1 MKAVVCIHG
10 FGRHPGGR
18 QPGFSLELRRAVEER
33 LGAEIPWLE
42 VLWDDL
48 LDSPDISSS
57 VSMLLESYKA
67 VNAYYK
73 GDAGKAIRERVCN
86 VVADAATKS
95 ENGVALVGYSFGA
108 AIAYDVTARGLVSNV
123 RELILMGAPMGLIK
137 QPELLVKTM
146 LGGKMQGKGNLF
158 GLFSGVTA
166 QLAGL
171 TDIEFGHVPASVR
184 AVAFRN
190 PEDIL
195 TIDPGDALSGV
206 ERCEIVAPQGTKGF
220 EHHRLY
226 WYHPDIAD
234 WLSNVVKDPVQKN

>member
-10 FGRHPGGR
+10 FGRYPGGR
-18 QPGFSLELRRAVEER
+18 QLGFSLELRRAVEER
-33 LGAEIPWLE
+33 LGVEIPWFE

-73 GDAGKAIRERVCN
+73 GEAGKAIRERVCN
-86 VVADAATKS
+86 VVAEAATKS
-95 ENGVALVGYSFGA
+95 ENGVAFVGYSFGA
-108 AIAYDVTARGLVSNV
+108 AIAYDVTARGLVPNV
-123 RELILMGAPMGLIK
+123 RELILMGAPMGLIR

-146 LGGKMQGKGNLF
+146 LGGKMQGMGNLL

-166 QLAGL
+166 QVAGMANI
-171 TDIEFGHVPASVR
+171 DFGHLPSGIR

-190 PEDIL
+190 PEDML
-195 TIDPGDALSGV
+195 TVDPGDALPGV
-206 ERCEIVAPQGTKGF
+206 ERREIVAPPGTKGF

-226 WYHPDIAD
+226 WYHPDISS
-234 WLSNVVKDPVQKN
+234 WLARVVNDKNMI

>member
-10 FGRHPGGR
+10 FGGHAGG
-18 QPGFSLELRRAVEER
+18 QQTGFSLELRRAAEER

-42 VLWDDL
+42 ALWNDL

-57 VSMLLESYKA
+57 VSMLLESYRA

-73 GDAGKAIRERVCN
+73 GDAGNAIRARVCD
-86 VVADAATKS
+86 VVAEASAKS
-95 ENGVALVGYSFGA
+95 QEGVVLVGYSFGA
-108 AIAYDVTARGLVSNV
+108 AIAYDVAARGLVPNV
-123 RELILMGAPMGLIK
+123 RELILMGSPMGLIR

-146 LGGKMQGKGNLF
+146 LGGKMQGMGSLM
-158 GLFSGVTA
+158 GLLGGITA
-166 QLAGL
+166 QVAGMANI
-171 TDIEFGHVPASVR
+171 DFGRLPAGVN

-195 TIDPGDALSGV
+195 TVDFGDALHNV
-206 ERCEIVAPQGTKGF
+206 EQREIAAPQGTKGF

-234 WLSNVVKDPVQKN
+234 WLARVLSNGVM